1 MFDSKSMVTLVT
13 LLGSGLAL
21 GAGFVFILGLVVR
34 REFLRWSVA
43 IDRIPDREWFSKVA
57 VSLDVLAGQAVMLA
71 DHTGDICDL
80 KRDLASLAEGG
91 RRDHDALTAL
101 TTEHRLIRTGC
112 VPAGI
117 PPDGIERRK
126 GLPAL
131 G

>member
-21 GAGFVFILGLVVR
+21 GAGFIFILGLVVR

-80 KRDLASLAEGG
+80 KHDLATLASAGKL
-91 RRDHDALTAL
+91 DHDALTAL
-101 TTEHRLIRTGC
+101 TTEHKLIRDNCLVRSG
-112 VPAGI
+112 
-117 PPDGIERRK
+117 PPDGVERRRPI
-126 GLPAL
+126 PAL